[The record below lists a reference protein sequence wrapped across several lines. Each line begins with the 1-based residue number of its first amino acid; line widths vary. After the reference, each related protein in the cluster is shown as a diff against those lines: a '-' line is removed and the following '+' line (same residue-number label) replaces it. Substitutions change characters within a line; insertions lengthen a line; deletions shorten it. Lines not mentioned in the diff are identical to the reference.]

1 MKSEV
6 RKLEIDHDHEN
17 DINNYYEEGRTM
29 DDICELSS
37 LLQQEEYDKTNLEK
51 DIMELETSIQTQE
64 HHFEQEV
71 DKYHEVVNKSYVIK
85 SRTKD
90 ACEIVDIVT
99 AKLEQLE
106 GDIKIANKIA
116 NFTRQI
122 NEFIT
127 LKNILLIDI
136 NNLETSLKS
145 ASHDADELLKFDTEG
160 INSEIE
166 NLQMGYKNKQLEITS
181 LQQTLVSMTQR
192 YDEHSLQLKINQENL
207 DGILDTI
214 NSKSKQMS
222 ELVTECTQ
230 KQIELDEIISNY
242 ENSKSEQHDVENNYK
257 RVIEN
262 LKLML
267 IQITNELNS
276 EIRTLNNLTEEKNSV
291 LNSKINIINEI
302 ESIKSELNKAK
313 SRINESKTLIATKQL
328 EKDELLRLKKSISDD
343 INSQKRIATSYRE
356 SDIHN
361 SNKTLD
367 EEILT
372 MRRNNLEIQAAI
384 DMAESQV

>member
-1 MKSEV
+1 VKSEV

>member
-1 MKSEV
+1 
-6 RKLEIDHDHEN
+6 
-17 DINNYYEEGRTM
+17 M

-71 DKYHEVVNKSYVIK
+71 DKYHEVVNKSYIIK

-106 GDIKIANKIA
+106 GDIKIANKID

-166 NLQMGYKNKQLEITS
+166 NLQMSYKNKQLEITS

-192 YDEHSLQLKINQENL
+192 YDEHSLKLKINQENL

-242 ENSKSEQHDVENNYK
+242 ENSKLQQLDVENNYK

-267 IQITNELNS
+267 IQITNELNN

-313 SRINESKTLIATKQL
+313 SRINESKALIATKQL